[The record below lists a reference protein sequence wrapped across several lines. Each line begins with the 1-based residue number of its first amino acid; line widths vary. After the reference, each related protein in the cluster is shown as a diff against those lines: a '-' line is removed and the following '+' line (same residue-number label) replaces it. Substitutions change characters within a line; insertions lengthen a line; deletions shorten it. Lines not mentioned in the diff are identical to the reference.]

1 MPGIKTTIYDA
12 CVMVNNSTF
21 DLRGPAAKVGITV
34 NGAATR
40 GQETIRVNGTDA
52 TGLDVGDKVVSGLT
66 GKAIGIVESTTTNSV
81 TLERGSLI
89 NLEDDDTIELA
100 PKFEIVGIMPLGKT
114 ASNLNESSTELT
126 VLIPVDRNWIG
137 TLAPNGGTYSDFD
150 DAVTRF
156 GAGSETTK
164 PLIAS
169 QCFPS
174 GTLIEGRWKA
184 CGVGSGEFA
193 MLYLKSAPSKS
204 FTSSY

>member
-12 CVMVNNSTF
+12 CVMVNNTTF
-21 DLRGPAAKVGITV
+21 DLRGPAAKVGITA
-34 NGAATR
+34 NGPVSK
-40 GQETIRVNGTDA
+40 GQKTIRVNGTDA
-52 TGLDVGDKVVSGLT
+52 TGLDVGDKLVSGLT
-66 GKAIGIVESTTTNSV
+66 GNAIGIVESTTTNSI
-81 TLERGSLI
+81 TLVRGSLTSLI
-89 NLEDDDTIELA
+89 NDDTIELA
-100 PKFEIVGIMPLGKT
+100 PRFEIVAIMPLGKT
-114 ASNLNESSTELT
+114 ASDLNESSTELT
-126 VLIPVDRNWIG
+126 VLIPVNRNWIG

-184 CGVGSGEFA
+184 CGVGANEFA
-193 MLYLKSAPSKS
+193 MLYLKASPSQT
-204 FTSSY
+204 F